1 VLNIINK
8 NVGPLMKELVKD
20 LGLISSGDKKE
31 VLAIINNLAKNNP
44 GMTMQELLDKYEKDR
59 MVLS

>member
-1 VLNIINK
+1 
-8 NVGPLMKELVKD
+8 MKELVKD